1 MISTERD
8 DMIWIL
14 DGDDSK
20 RLALMSDRRRYNM
33 KALQRFDVRILVCP
47 IGLIASLTLC
57 CLGISLGEEKEE
69 PSKSSAI
76 AEPDLTSSDLD
87 HWAFKPLKIAEP
99 PAVRDRA
106 WPANAIDQFILA
118 RLEAANLQPMPPAD
132 RLTYLRRVT
141 FDVTGLPPTPEEQT
155 TFLEDI
161 TPDAVAR
168 LIDRLLASPAYG
180 ERWALHW
187 LDLARFAETD
197 GFEHDL
203 VRPNAWRYRD
213 WVIQALNADLP
224 YDEFVRMQLAGDL
237 IHPDDPDSAVATG
250 WLLCGPDM
258 PDINNQDERR
268 HTVLNEMTS
277 TVGSVFLGLQIGC
290 AQCHD
295 HKFDPL
301 SQADFYRLRACFES
315 TSIFKDH
322 PIPTPEQQAEF
333 AVRQKE
339 RGAASRELDRDLA
352 ALDET
357 ARQRIREK
365 NPDLQPSPKEL
376 QEALNDAER
385 QQHRELSKKR
395 DQLPKLPEMPAGRV
409 VREGPPQ
416 TCHLAIRGDF
426 RRLGPDMPPG
436 WPRVLQNVSTASIT
450 PTSKNPRVALAEWLT
465 QPDNALATRVIV
477 NRIWQ
482 YHFGEGLVR
491 SPSDFGKMGNDPT
504 HPELLDWLARE
515 FPRNGWSL
523 KWLHKLM
530 LTSATYQ
537 QASRP
542 DSPDWSAST
551 REQARQSWQQSRKQ
565 DPQNNL
571 LSRMNR
577 LRLEGEAIRDAL
589 LAAGDGV
596 NPNRF
601 GPGIRPTLPVEMVS
615 TLLKNQ
621 WPVTPE
627 VTEHSRR
634 SVYLFVRRNLRY
646 PLFDAFDR
654 PDPNATCPRRN
665 RSTIAPQALIL
676 LNSEVSLAAARN
688 LCGYALE
695 REPDDIK
702 QRVRLCY
709 RRTLGRPPTAEELQ
723 VATDFLEA
731 ETRQLKAGQRPTT
744 ELAAPQNLPAN
755 ISPEAAAA
763 LTDFCLAL
771 FNLNEFVYVD

>member
-1 MISTERD
+1 MNHRRPVNAERT
-8 DMIWIL
+8 
-14 DGDDSK
+14 
-20 RLALMSDRRRYNM
+20 RR
-33 KALQRFDVRILVCP
+33 
-47 IGLIASLTLC
+47 
-57 CLGISLGEEKEE
+57 
-69 PSKSSAI
+69 SSAGPGLCLI
-76 AEPDLTSSDLD
+76 VLLTFSVCSPVIVGGQEVAETSTGDAVSEPDITPSDLD
-87 HWAFKPLKIAEP
+87 HWAFKPLRLVEP
-99 PAVRDRA
+99 PVVRNSS
-106 WPANAIDQFILA
+106 WPANALDRFILA
-118 RLEAANLQPMPPAD
+118 ELEAARLQPMPPTD

-141 FDVTGLPPTPEEQT
+141 FDLTGLPPTPAEQAEY
-155 TFLEDI
+155 LGDEA
-161 TPDAVAR
+161 PGAAER

-203 VRPNAWRYRD
+203 VRPNSWRYRD
-213 WVIQALNADLP
+213 WVIQALNADLA
-224 YDEFVRMQLAGDL
+224 YDEFVRLQLAGDIL
-237 IHPDDPDSAVATG
+237 YPDDPAAAVATG

-277 TVGSVFLGLQIGC
+277 TVGAVFLGLQIGC

-295 HKFDPL
+295 HKYDPL

-322 PIPTPEQQAEF
+322 PIPTLAQRDEHAARQQ
-333 AVRQKE
+333 E

-352 ALDET
+352 ALDEA

-376 QEALNDAER
+376 LEVLNDDER
-385 QQHRELSKKR
+385 KQHRDLSTKR
-395 DQLPKLPEMPAGRV
+395 DQLPKLPELPAGRV
-409 VREGPPQ
+409 VREGPNRS
-416 TCHLAIRGDF
+416 CRLAIRGDF
-426 RRLGPDMPPG
+426 RRLGSELPPD
-436 WPRVLQNVSTASIT
+436 WPRVLQTLGHSRGERAAQ
-450 PTSKNPRVALAEWLT
+450 NPRVLLAEWLT

-491 SPSDFGKMGNDPT
+491 SPSDFGKMGLDPT

-515 FPRNGWSL
+515 FPRQGWSL

-542 DSPDWSAST
+542 DSPGWTAAI
-551 REQARQSWQQSRKQ
+551 REQARQSWQRSKAQ
-565 DPQNNL
+565 DPENKL
-571 LSRMNR
+571 WSHMNR

-601 GPGIRPTLPVEMVS
+601 GPGIRPTLPTEMIA

-627 VTEHSRR
+627 VSQHSRR
-634 SVYLFVRRNLRY
+634 SIYLFVRRNLRY

-676 LNSEVSLAAARN
+676 LNSEVSLAAARA
-688 LCGYALE
+688 LCGYVLQH
-695 REPDDIK
+695 EPEDIRR
-702 QRVRLCY
+702 RVALCY
-709 RRTLGRPPTAEELQ
+709 RRTLGRPPSAEELT
-723 VATDFLEA
+723 VAEDFLEA
-731 ETRQLKAGQRPTT
+731 ETRQLKAGQRSVA
-744 ELAAPQNLPAN
+744 ELAVPEHLPPN
-755 ISPEAAAA
+755 ISPESAAA
-763 LTDFCLAL
+763 LTDLCLAL